1 MRRLRFNKGIS
12 LFFNIQGRSSRA
24 VVYLLRGDGIIIFP
38 AQGRQRDF
46 LSCTRSLARGGAAH
60 AKLIFQKQFGAL
72 HGENA
77 PSSVVFVRPNYTCHL
92 ACERCLAIW
101 CALIDP
107 LCIIRLRFSA
117 RVQTQWTQLAG
128 AGTGKIAYC
137 ANIIRRSAF
146 YGYTRMLAWKGF
158 ISTAHP
164 LSKWLNAGEH
174 ANLPPALLR
183 SFFYFCLST
192 GAYGNCNNRILVIC
206 VCNLLDTGVVLF
218 AY

>member
-46 LSCTRSLARGGAAH
+46 LSARTMHWLSRTRGCRAH

-107 LCIIRLRFSA
+107 LCIIRLRLSA

-146 YGYTRMLAWKGF
+146 YGHTRMLAWKGF

-174 ANLPPALLR
+174 VNLPPALLR
-183 SFFYFCLST
+183 SFLFLLFY
-192 GAYGNCNNRILVIC
+192 RC
-206 VCNLLDTGVVLF
+206 VWKLQ
-218 AY
+218 